1 METLIFIAIAVV
13 ITIIQKKLEKAKEQQ
28 HQLPRRQEQHR
39 ENRDSTDNSETQGQR
54 PSRSLQDL
62 IRQFE
67 EAQRQATQ
75 GNIEA
80 PTPPVQRHDP
90 NKPLTLR
97 DIAEVVIE
105 VDFINLEFLMEEFDV
120 DENTAAEMLMD
131 LQAHR
136 IVGHDMGEGD
146 CDVLV
151 HDLEELDNLLS
162 REKRAKQERESA
174 TRERHDNDSERE
186 RTEARRQELE
196 RQRELNALEERAKAA
211 RESAAAL
218 SGMDAAE
225 ASAAGVPMAARKP
238 AVSAK
243 NIADVRKGFIWAK
256 VLDEPRFKKRWSA
269 QYR

>member
-28 HQLPRRQEQHR
+28 NQLPRHQEQRR
-39 ENRDSTDNSETQGQR
+39 ENGEADDDTQETNS
-54 PSRSLQDL
+54 PPRSLQDL

-67 EAQRQATQ
+67 NAQRQATQ
-75 GNIEA
+75 GNIEP
-80 PTPPVQRHDP
+80 PTPPVQRKHP
-90 NKPLTLR
+90 EQLTLR

-105 VDFINLEFLMEEFDV
+105 VDYIDLEFLMEEFDV

-136 IVGHDMGEGD
+136 IVGRDMGEGE

-162 REKRAKQERESA
+162 HEKRAEQERKEA
-174 TRERHDNDSERE
+174 LRQADERE
-186 RTEARRQELE
+186 TDEEDSARQRELE
-196 RQRELNALEERAKAA
+196 RQRELNALEDRARSA
-211 RESAAAL
+211 RESAAAITEMGA
-218 SGMDAAE
+218 SAE
-225 ASAAGVPMAARKP
+225 ASAEP
-238 AVSAK
+238 ATAPKRPLVSTR
-243 NIADVRKGFIWAK
+243 NLADVRKGFIWAK
-256 VLDEPRFKKRWSA
+256 VLDEPRFKRRWSA

>member
-28 HQLPRRQEQHR
+28 NQLPRHQEQRR
-39 ENRDSTDNSETQGQR
+39 ENGEADDDTQETNS
-54 PSRSLQDL
+54 PPRSLQDL

-67 EAQRQATQ
+67 NAQRQATQ
-75 GNIEA
+75 GNIEP
-80 PTPPVQRHDP
+80 PTPPVQRKHP
-90 NKPLTLR
+90 EQLTLR

-105 VDFINLEFLMEEFDV
+105 VDYIDLEFLMEEFDV

-136 IVGHDMGEGD
+136 IVGRDMGEGE

-162 REKRAKQERESA
+162 HEKRAEQERKEA
-174 TRERHDNDSERE
+174 LRQADERE
-186 RTEARRQELE
+186 TDEEDSARQRELE
-196 RQRELNALEERAKAA
+196 RQRELNALEDRARSA
-211 RESAAAL
+211 RESAAAITEMGA
-218 SGMDAAE
+218 SAE
-225 ASAAGVPMAARKP
+225 ASAEP
-238 AVSAK
+238 ATAPKRPLVSTR
-243 NIADVRKGFIWAK
+243 NLADVRKGFIWAK
-256 VLDEPRFKKRWSA
+256 VLDEPRFKRRWST

>member
-28 HQLPRRQEQHR
+28 NQLPRHQEQRR
-39 ENRDSTDNSETQGQR
+39 ENGDVDDDTQETNS
-54 PSRSLQDL
+54 PPRSLQDL

-67 EAQRQATQ
+67 NAQRQATQ
-75 GNIEA
+75 GNIEP
-80 PTPPVQRHDP
+80 PTPPVHRKHPEQ
-90 NKPLTLR
+90 LTLR
-97 DIAEVVIE
+97 DIAEVVIN

-136 IVGHDMGEGD
+136 IVGRDMGEGD

-162 REKRAKQERESA
+162 HEKRAELERKETHRQA
-174 TRERHDNDSERE
+174 QGDTDSEME
-186 RTEARRQELE
+186 ELRRKELE
-196 RQRELNALEERAKAA
+196 RQRELNALEERAKSA
-211 RESAAAL
+211 RESAAAFMGNDTA
-218 SGMDAAE
+218 SGTEQAPRRA
-225 ASAAGVPMAARKP
+225 PL
-238 AVSAK
+238 VSTK
-243 NIADVRKGFIWAK
+243 SLADVRKGFIWAK
-256 VLDEPRFKKRWSA
+256 ILDEPRFKRRWSA

>member
-28 HQLPRRQEQHR
+28 NQLPRHQEQRR
-39 ENRDSTDNSETQGQR
+39 ENGDVDDDTQETNS
-54 PSRSLQDL
+54 PPRSLQDL

-67 EAQRQATQ
+67 NAQRQATQ
-75 GNIEA
+75 GNIEP
-80 PTPPVQRHDP
+80 PTPPLQRKHP
-90 NKPLTLR
+90 EQLTLR

-105 VDFINLEFLMEEFDV
+105 VDYIDLEFLMEEFDV

-136 IVGHDMGEGD
+136 IVGRDMGEGE

-162 REKRAKQERESA
+162 HEKRTEQERKEA
-174 TRERHDNDSERE
+174 LRQADERE
-186 RTEARRQELE
+186 TDEEDSARQRELE
-196 RQRELNALEERAKAA
+196 RQRELNALEDRARSA
-211 RESAAAL
+211 RESAAAITEMGA
-218 SGMDAAE
+218 SAE
-225 ASAAGVPMAARKP
+225 ASAEP
-238 AVSAK
+238 ATAPKRPLVSTR
-243 NIADVRKGFIWAK
+243 NLADVRKGFIWAK
-256 VLDEPRFKKRWSA
+256 VLDEPRFKRRWST